1 MLMTSMTFEKTF
13 GYEDGDLF
21 ACVADVGWITGHSY
35 IVYGPL
41 GCGGTT
47 FMFESLPTYPDYG
60 RYWDMVQRHKINIFY
75 TAPTAIRALMK
86 MGDDPVKKYD
96 LSSLKTLG
104 TVGSPSLG

>member
-1 MLMTSMTFEKTF
+1 MFLRQGLLRLFVHCVGYMLMTSMTFEKTF

-41 GCGGTT
+41 GRGGAT

-60 RYWDMVQRHKINIFY
+60 RYWDMVQRRI
-75 TAPTAIRALMK
+75 
-86 MGDDPVKKYD
+86 
-96 LSSLKTLG
+96 
-104 TVGSPSLG
+104 